1 MHSPRKEL
9 CLPTIDDIAHSAS
22 TTKIQQSVSGGSKK
36 AGFRITDLLGV
47 VYLGGISALI
57 LLNLPLV
64 MALTKAHPLPMSFIK
79 FALLAT
85 FGECL
90 KTRIDGGTWF
100 PPKVFLRAFVWG
112 VFGMWISLSFP
123 FIEGGVKQLIAVKEW
138 PAQMLTLSLVMWINF
153 FGGYAFFMMLC
164 HYWVDSMMV
173 ERPMWPW
180 KVLGRPEAGRWCK
193 IVVLAII
200 FFWSPVHLVTFSLP
214 PLWRTLWAAYV
225 SMAFGLILSFAAGRR
240 AKSA

>member
-1 MHSPRKEL
+1 MTTVDEITRS
-9 CLPTIDDIAHSAS
+9 TS
-22 TTKIQQSVSGGSKK
+22 TTTIQQPATGGSRKT
-36 AGFRITDLLGV
+36 GFRITDLLGV
-47 VYLGGISALI
+47 VYLGAISAGI
-57 LLNLPLV
+57 LLNIQFV

-90 KTRIDGGTWF
+90 KTRIDRGTWF
-100 PPKVFLRAFVWG
+100 PPKVLLRALVWG
-112 VFGMWISLSFP
+112 VFGMWISMSFP
-123 FIEGGVKQLIAVKEW
+123 FIEGGVRQLIAVKEW
-138 PAQMLTLSLVMWINF
+138 PSQMLTVSLVLWINF

-164 HYWVDSMMV
+164 HYWVDSMMA
-173 ERPMWPW
+173 EGPMLPW
-180 KVLGRPEAGRWCK
+180 KILGRPEAGRWAK

-200 FFWSPVHLVTFSLP
+200 FFWSPVHIVTFSLP
-214 PLWRTLWAAYV
+214 PIWRTLWAAYI

>member
-1 MHSPRKEL
+1 M
-9 CLPTIDDIAHSAS
+9 TTVDDITRSAS
-22 TTKIQQSVSGGSKK
+22 TTTVQQPVTGGSKK
-36 AGFRITDLLGV
+36 SVFRITDLLGV

-100 PPKVFLRAFVWG
+100 PPKVLLRAFVWG

-123 FIEGGVKQLIAVKEW
+123 FIEGGVKQIIAMKEW
-138 PAQMLTLSLVMWINF
+138 PAQMLTVSLVLWINY
-153 FGGYAFFMMLC
+153 FGGYAFFMMLT
-164 HYWVDSMMV
+164 HYWVDSMMA
-173 ERPMWPW
+173 EGPMWPW
-180 KVLGRPEAGRWCK
+180 AVFSRVGSARWAK
-193 IVVLAII
+193 IVYCAIT

-240 AKSA
+240 AESA